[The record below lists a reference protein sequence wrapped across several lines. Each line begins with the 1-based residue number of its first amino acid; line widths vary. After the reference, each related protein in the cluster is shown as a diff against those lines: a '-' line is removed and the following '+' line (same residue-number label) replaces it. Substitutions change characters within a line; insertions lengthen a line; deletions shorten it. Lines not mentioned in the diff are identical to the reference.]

1 MIATDFP
8 QVEVKM
14 GTGSLFWGGGMRDVW
29 ELAIKTAQF
38 DYYLWLIDD
47 TVLIE
52 NSIVRLFQEYERI
65 GQPSILTAS
74 CKKP

>member
-1 MIATDFP
+1 MRAAW
-8 QVEVKM
+8 EVA
-14 GTGSLFWGGGMRDVW
+14 S
-29 ELAIKTAQF
+29 KTAQF

-74 CKKP
+74 CKIS